1 MCYVLI
7 INRLCLYILWI
18 KRLASDKK
26 YIKQVLM
33 YSKVESETLVLSLK
47 SKLNKLRTTLT
58 S

>member
-1 MCYVLI
+1 MMLI
-7 INRLCLYILWI
+7 INKLYSYIWQV
-18 KRLASDKK
+18 KRLPSDKK